1 MSAGKNFSGFK
12 NETPR
17 YWLRLEQTFVLV
29 SLLVFFHAFIRIIFS
44 HAIPGAGNRIDQITV
59 NHLGLLCIYIA
70 IYCIATL
77 LIIRQWREI
86 LELAIREK
94 FILMLLTLAGV
105 SALWSAAPQ
114 ITLASW
120 VALSGSTIFGVY
132 FALRFKP
139 AEQLQLLAWTSII
152 AIFSCFVAAVV
163 FPDTGIMMGTHDGLW
178 RGVFIHKNIMAI
190 TIPLASISLFILAA
204 RDSRRQNWYWF
215 CFFMALVLLTLSGSK
230 ASLLNYIF
238 LFLGISAYLALC
250 GQRKLCLL
258 ALLSVVLAGS
268 SLAGQVKYGVF
279 PAAIYSEI
287 RETVSATSS
296 DKQKSNDNSGWTGV
310 SAFLSRVQSAA
321 PDSSNP
327 AHFASATGR
336 VPLWKALWTRHQ
348 ERPLLGYG
356 VGGFWLGTVGP
367 SKHIWQ
373 EFSWKPRK
381 AHNGFIE
388 LVLSLGL
395 AGLALFLFSFVQT
408 GFRAYKRLRMTPF
421 DPVRLY
427 IPALLVYI
435 LLANAGESA
444 LFAPNLFVWVCY
456 VAAATSLAFKDH
468 LD

>member
-1 MSAGKNFSGFK
+1 MGSRSKNRSFQNKKSLFSQ
-12 NETPR
+12 
-17 YWLRLEQTFVLV
+17 RLEWSFALV
-29 SLLVFFHAFIRIIFS
+29 SMLVFFHAFIRIIFNNP
-44 HAIPGAGNRIDQITV
+44 IPGAGNRIDQITA
-59 NHLGLLCIYIA
+59 NHWGLLCIYIT
-70 IYCIATL
+70 IYCIASL
-77 LIIRQWREI
+77 LIIRRWREI
-86 LELAIREK
+86 LELVIQEK
-94 FILMLLTLAGV
+94 FIFTLVALTAV
-105 SALWSAAPQ
+105 SAFWSVAPQ

-120 VALSGSTIFGVY
+120 VALSGSTVFGLY
-132 FALRFKP
+132 FALRFDP
-139 AEQLQLLAWTSII
+139 GEQQELLAWTSII
-152 AIFSCFVAAVV
+152 AIFSCFVAAVF
-163 FPDTGIMMGTHDGLW
+163 FPDTGIMKGGHQGLW

-204 RDSRRQNWYWF
+204 KHSRWHIWYWF
-215 CFFMALVLLTLSGSK
+215 CFFMALILLTLSGSK

-238 LFLGISAYLALC
+238 LFLGLSAYLALL

-258 ALLSVVLAGS
+258 ALLSVILAGS

-287 RETVSATSS
+287 RETVSATYP
-296 DKQKSNDNSGWTGV
+296 DKQKPDNHTAWTGV
-310 SAFLSRVQSAA
+310 SAFLGRVRNAA

-336 VPLWKALWTRHQ
+336 VPLWRALWKRHQ

-356 VGGFWLGTVGP
+356 IGGFWLGTFGP

-381 AHNGFIE
+381 AHNGFLE
-388 LVLSLGL
+388 LLLNLGL
-395 AGLALFLFSFVQT
+395 TGLALFLCSFIQT
-408 GFRAYKRLRMTPF
+408 AYRAYKKIRMTPF

-427 IPALLVYI
+427 VPALLVYI

-456 VAAATSLAFKDH
+456 VAAATSVAYKAH
-468 LD
+468 